1 MGEHQEERTG
11 WICRKVIKSESNQA
25 CQSSHLKRITKRPR
39 PVLTNL
45 SFSSYSENPGSRALG
60 TRPLRRRQ
68 VAGMGTRRATA
79 THFLSVA
86 MWSSTHCRKPH
97 GCEWTTVGRRALGSS
112 SGATLVS
119 HLDICVTKVVTCWLK
134 NEPKPGL
141 SFWPPGSLR
150 RGSGKGNLMRDFRR
164 YSQAWSV

>member
-1 MGEHQEERTG
+1 VL
-11 WICRKVIKSESNQA
+11 KVMKGRPDQA

-79 THFLSVA
+79 TRFLSVA
-86 MWSSTHCRKPH
+86 MWSSIPCRKPH
-97 GCEWTTVGRRALGSS
+97 GCGWTTVGRRALGSL
-112 SGATLVS
+112 SGATLVR
-119 HLDICVTKVVTCWLK
+119 HLDIGMTMVVTSCLN
-134 NEPKPGL
+134 NEPKTGAAVL
-141 SFWPPGSLR
+141 AARFEEAVG
-150 RGSGKGNLMRDFRR
+150 RGI
-164 YSQAWSV
+164 